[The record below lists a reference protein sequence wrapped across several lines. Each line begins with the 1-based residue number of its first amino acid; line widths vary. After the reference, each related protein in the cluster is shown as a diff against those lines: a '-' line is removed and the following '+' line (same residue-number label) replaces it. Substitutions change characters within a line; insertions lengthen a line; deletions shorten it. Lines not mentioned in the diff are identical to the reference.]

1 MLEIRFFATLRD
13 NRGNI
18 VKIQFYRDITG
29 AQLLNFFNISQ
40 DQVSIF
46 LVNGFHRSLDTKL
59 CDDDIISIFPPV
71 GGG

>member
-18 VKIQFYRDITG
+18 IKIPFYQDITG